1 LLKLATPSRAPTN
14 QNRSEVQT
22 QDEYLDIDRIIA
34 AFRRQWICV
43 AVALVIS
50 VLAGLIYVFSATPQF
65 TATTDILIDHQLSRF
80 DDQPADLRAIMDN
93 EASTLSQIE
102 IIKSAAVATM
112 VVDKLNLTESAEFS
126 ADGRS
131 AVGDIVGGLSNVI
144 KSMITTSS
152 DQITD
157 QREILRHKIIDVLRE
172 KVAVTRTG
180 QTYVINIGYTS
191 KSSELA
197 TSMVNAVAAA
207 YISDQLAARSEAA
220 ERAGIWLQS
229 RIDELRSKTLSAG
242 DAVQKFSAENGL
254 ITTGGELVSDQQ
266 LTALNGFLVQAQDEA
281 TRVQAKYNRIQA
293 ILKSGDSDA
302 IVSDAMGNSVITT
315 LRASYMAASQR
326 ESEISQKLGSKHE
339 QAVRFREE
347 MSQYKRLIFEEL
359 GRIAESNKS
368 ELTMAQTRLDSVRE
382 QVAAATITSKS
393 SNQTQVRLRQLQ
405 QDADNYRNLYQ
416 SYLER
421 FQQTRQQQSDPVSS
435 ARVISAAFTPDKP
448 SLPRKPL
455 VLAVFILVGSSIGI
469 GFGCFREFKDRSF
482 RTAQQIRQQ
491 LGLGFIGYVNQFMQ
505 LTADS
510 KSSKLKGSID
520 SSRLFQHQISVAPSH
535 AIARTLKNAKMAI
548 DQAIT
553 APGVVVGVVS
563 VMPQEGKSLV
573 AFNLAKQI
581 ASEGA
586 RTLLIDANFSNRTL
600 SREFS
605 TTAQAGLAEVIRG
618 KTLLSD
624 AILTDETLDLSFL
637 ASSSMD
643 SSEKL
648 ATFSTASIAP
658 VLKQA
663 SSLFDYVILDLP
675 SFGSSMDTMSFAPAT
690 DVFLLVVQWGKTSRR
705 DVISALQYNPNIYEN
720 CLGVIL
726 NKTDRKK
733 LAAYHETNS
742 MLLPA

>member
-1 LLKLATPSRAPTN
+1 MLKLATPSRAQIN
-14 QNRSEVQT
+14 QYRPEVQI

-34 AFRRQWICV
+34 ACRRQWICV
-43 AVALVIS
+43 AVAILIS
-50 VLAGLIYVFSATPQF
+50 AIMGLGYVFTATPQF
-65 TATTDILIDHQLSRF
+65 MATTDILIDHQLSRF

-112 VVDKLNLTESAEFS
+112 VVDKLNLEESEEFS

-131 AVGDIVGGLSNVI
+131 AVGEMVGGLKNII
-144 KSMITTSS
+144 KSLATTSS
-152 DQITD
+152 DQKAGEK
-157 QREILRHKIIDVLRE
+157 EILRHKIIDVLR
-172 KVAVTRTG
+172 KNVAVTRTG
-180 QTYVINIGYTS
+180 QTYVINVGYTS
-191 KSSELA
+191 KSPQLA
-197 TSMVNAVAAA
+197 TSIVNAIAAA
-207 YISDQLAARSEAA
+207 YISDQLGAQSEAA

-242 DAVQKFSAENGL
+242 GAVQKFSAENGL

-266 LTALNGFLVQAQDEA
+266 LTALNGLLVQAQDEA
-281 TRVQAKYNRIQA
+281 TRVQAKYNRIEA
-293 ILKSGDSDA
+293 ILKSGESDA
-302 IVSDAMGNSVITT
+302 IVTDAMGNSVITT

-326 ESEISQKLGSKHE
+326 ESEISQKLGARHE
-339 QAVRFREE
+339 QAVRLREE

-359 GRIAESNKS
+359 GRIAQSYKS
-368 ELTMAQTRLDSVRE
+368 ELTMAQTRLDAVRE
-382 QVAAATITSKS
+382 QAAAATITSKF

-416 SYLER
+416 TYLER

-435 ARVISAAFTPDKP
+435 ARVISAAFLPDKP
-448 SLPRKPL
+448 SLPRKTL
-455 VLAVFILVGSSIGI
+455 VLAVFILVGSSIGV
-469 GFGCFREFKDRSF
+469 GFGCLREFRDRSF
-482 RTAQQIRQQ
+482 RTAQQVRQQ
-491 LGLGFIGYVNQFMQ
+491 LGLGFIGYTDQINQPI
-505 LTADS
+505 TDS
-510 KSSKLKGSID
+510 KNPKLTGSVD
-520 SSRLFQHQISVAPSH
+520 SFSLFQRQVLMASPHS
-535 AIARTLKNAKMAI
+535 IARTLKNAKIAI

-553 APGVVVGVVS
+553 APGVVIGVVS
-563 VMPQEGKSLV
+563 AMPQEGKSLMAV
-573 AFNLAKQI
+573 NLAKQI

-586 RTLLIDANFSNRTL
+586 RTLLIDANFGNQTL

-605 TTAQAGLAEVIRG
+605 LTAQAGLAEVIRG
-618 KTLLSD
+618 RILLSD
-624 AILTDETLDLSFL
+624 AILTDETLELSFL
-637 ASSSMD
+637 ASSAMD

-648 ATFSTASIAP
+648 TTFSSASIAA

-675 SFGSSMDTMSFAPAT
+675 SFGSSMDAMSFAPAT
-690 DVFLLVVQWGKTSRR
+690 DVFLLVVQWGKTSRK
-705 DVISALQYNPNIYEN
+705 DVAAALQYNPRIHEN

-726 NKTDRKK
+726 NMTDRKK